1 MQPVSRRLWNCNVWR
16 DMMTEVVYRGVVTG
30 YKAPARFMR
39 TKWVALLAGL
49 GLAMVA
55 MLIPSWTASAA
66 AAEASQPSGELRL
79 AMPGIGNMRPAPWME
94 SAFGKGYLT
103 LLYDFLVGVNPDGS
117 LSAENGVAER
127 WEMSADGRTW
137 TFWLRQGIKFHDGS
151 ELTAEDA
158 KWSLEMVTRP
168 ESVAAFAARLRG
180 TIQEIEVADPYTLV
194 IRTKNPAIFLAQDLS
209 MGTGFEG
216 AILPKRYYEQV
227 GADGFAA
234 KAMGSGPYKWV
245 KGVTGSWLQLEA
257 VDKHWAEGVP
267 KFKTVTYRV
276 VPEESTR
283 IAMIQT
289 GEADIVGVSRERVAE
304 LQGTDLKVFV
314 KERGSVMGCYF
325 HQQWEDV
332 PVADKR
338 VRQALNLAINRD
350 ELVKFIF
357 AGQAKLVAMYP
368 IGSFAVSAGA
378 DSSLTPYPYDPDRAK
393 QLLKEAGYANG
404 FETTIYSYAR
414 EDVPEMA
421 RLVEAIAGYMA
432 KIGVKLNIFATE
444 YPVART
450 KRMTGKMPGH
460 ISCLG
465 TPNRAN
471 AGDLLSLLYTLHH
484 SSSKFTDHKVPEL
497 DALLD
502 KATAATSV
510 EEVHTL
516 IGAIHHWMYDD
527 YGTMPI
533 AEVSTP
539 YVVNAKKVSQWD
551 LGRTLYDNNDRGLIR
566 R

>member
-1 MQPVSRRLWNCNVWR
+1 LRLV
-16 DMMTEVVYRGVVTG
+16 
-30 YKAPARFMR
+30 
-39 TKWVALLAGL
+39 GL
-49 GLAMVA
+49 GLAVVA
-55 MLIPSWTASAA
+55 MLAVPWAGAA
-66 AAEASQPSGELRL
+66 DTTSQPRGELRL

-103 LLYDFLVGVNPDGS
+103 LLYDFLVGVHPDGS

-127 WEMSADGRTW
+127 WEMSDDGRTW
-137 TFWLRQGIKFHDGS
+137 TFWLRQGVKFHDGS
-151 ELTAEDA
+151 DLTAEDA
-158 KWSLEMVTRP
+158 KWTLEMVTRP

-180 TIQEIEVADPYTLV
+180 TIQEIEAPEPYKLI

-227 GADGFAA
+227 GADAFAA
-234 KAMGSGPYKWV
+234 KAIGSGPYKWS

-304 LQGTDLKVFV
+304 LEATGLKVFV

-332 PVADKR
+332 PVADQR
-338 VRQALNLAINRD
+338 VRQALNLAVNRD
-350 ELVKFIF
+350 ELVNFIF

-368 IGSFAVSAGA
+368 IGSFAEAAGA
-378 DSSLTPYPYDPDRAK
+378 DVSLQPYPYDPDRAK
-393 QLLKEAGYANG
+393 ALLKEAGYPDG

-421 RLVEAIAGYMA
+421 RLVEAIAGYA
-432 KIGVKLNIFATE
+432 ARIGVKLNIFSTE

-450 KRMTGKMPGH
+450 RRMTGKMPGH

-484 SSSKFTDHKVPEL
+484 SSSKFTDHKSPEL

-502 KATAATSV
+502 KATAATKV
-510 EEVHTL
+510 EEVHSL
-516 IGAIHHWMYDD
+516 IGDIHRWMHND
-527 YGTMPI
+527 YGTMPL

-539 YVVNAKKVSQWD
+539 YVVNAKKVPQWD

-566 R
+566 RQP

>member
-1 MQPVSRRLWNCNVWR
+1 MPPWQS
-16 DMMTEVVYRGVVTG
+16 
-30 YKAPARFMR
+30 KAGAAD
-39 TKWVALLAGL
+39 TK
-49 GLAMVA
+49 
-55 MLIPSWTASAA
+55 PT
-66 AAEASQPSGELRL
+66 GELRL

-103 LLYDFLVGVNPDGS
+103 LLYDFLIGVNPDGS
-117 LSAENGVAER
+117 LSAANGVAEH
-127 WEMSADGRTW
+127 WEMSDDGQTW
-137 TFWLRQGIKFHDGS
+137 TFRLRQGIKFHDGS
-151 ELTAEDA
+151 DLTAEDA
-158 KWSLEMVTRP
+158 KWSLEMVTKP

-180 TIQEIEVADPYTLV
+180 TIQDIEVPDPYTLV
-194 IRTKNPAIFLAQDLS
+194 IHTRSPAIFLAQDLS

-216 AILPKRYYEQV
+216 AILPKHYYEQV

-234 KAMGSGPYKWV
+234 KAVGSGPYKWV
-245 KGVTGSWLQLEA
+245 KGVTGSSLELEA
-257 VDKHWAEGVP
+257 VEHHWAEGVP
-267 KFKTVTYRV
+267 KFKRITYRV

-289 GEADIVGVSRERVAE
+289 GEADIVAVSRERVAE
-304 LQGTDLKVFV
+304 LQATGLKVFV

-338 VRQALNLAINRD
+338 VRQAINLAINRD

-368 IGSFAVSAGA
+368 IGSFAVAAGA
-378 DSSLTPYPYDPDRAK
+378 DQSLQPYPYDPDLAK
-393 QLLKEAGYANG
+393 QLLKEAGYPNG
-404 FETTIYSYAR
+404 FQTTIYSYAR
-414 EDVPEMA
+414 EDVPEMS
-421 RLVEAIAGYMA
+421 RLVEALAGYMA
-432 KIGVKLNIFATE
+432 KIGIKLDIFSTE

-497 DALLD
+497 DALLA

-510 EEVHTL
+510 EQVHTL
-516 IGAIHHWMYDD
+516 IGEIHRWMYND
-527 YGTMPI
+527 YGTMPL

-539 YVVNAKKVSQWD
+539 YVVNAKKVPQWD

>member
-1 MQPVSRRLWNCNVWR
+1 VSVAGCLVLAVAVQLSGLWVSRS
-16 DMMTEVVYRGVVTG
+16 
-30 YKAPARFMR
+30 
-39 TKWVALLAGL
+39 VAAD
-49 GLAMVA
+49 
-55 MLIPSWTASAA
+55 SDASK
-66 AAEASQPSGELRL
+66 PTGELRL
-79 AMPGIGNMRPAPWME
+79 AMAGIGNMRPAPWQE
-94 SAFGKGYLT
+94 TAFGKGYLT
-103 LLYDFLVGVNPDGS
+103 LLYDFLVGTNPDGS
-117 LSAENGVAER
+117 LSAHNGVAEG

-137 TFWLRQGIKFHDGS
+137 TFWLRRGIKFHDGS
-151 ELTAEDA
+151 DLTAEDA
-158 KWSLEMVTRP
+158 RWSLEMVTKP
-168 ESVAAFAARLRG
+168 DSVAAFAARLRG
-180 TIQEIEVADPYTLV
+180 VIEEIQVVDPSTLV
-194 IRTKNPAIFLAQDLS
+194 IRTKSPAIFLAQDLS
-209 MGTGFEG
+209 MGTGIEG
-216 AILPKRYYEQV
+216 AILPKQYYEQV

-234 KAMGSGPYKWV
+234 RAVGSGPYKWV
-245 KGVTGSWLQLEA
+245 KGVAGSSLQLEA

-283 IAMIQT
+283 LAMIQT
-289 GEADIVGVSRERVAE
+289 GEADIVGVSRERVPE
-304 LQGTDLKVFV
+304 LQARGLKVFV

-338 VRQALNLAINRD
+338 VRQALNLAINRE

-357 AGQAKLVAMYP
+357 ADQAKLVAMYP
-368 IGSFAVSAGA
+368 IGSFAVAAGA
-378 DSSLTPYPYDPDRAK
+378 DQSLQPYPYNVERAR
-393 QLLKEAGYANG
+393 QLLKEAGYPNG

-414 EDVPEMA
+414 EDVPEMV

-432 KIGVKLNIFATE
+432 KIGIKLNIFSTE

-450 KRMTGKMPGH
+450 RRMTGKMPGH

-484 SSSKFTDHKVPEL
+484 SSSKFTDHKVPGL
-497 DALLD
+497 DALIE

-516 IGAIHHWMYDD
+516 IGDIHRWMYND

-539 YVVNAKKVSQWD
+539 YVVDAKKVPRWD
-551 LGRTLYDNNDRGLIR
+551 LGRTLYDNNDRALVKR
-566 R
+566 Q

>member
-1 MQPVSRRLWNCNVWR
+1 MKLRYGRLTTVCKTPAGSRRTRWVTL
-16 DMMTEVVYRGVVTG
+16 VV
-30 YKAPARFMR
+30 
-39 TKWVALLAGL
+39 GL
-49 GLAMVA
+49 GLTMAAMFT
-55 MLIPSWTASAA
+55 LPWTPRAI
-66 AAEASQPSGELRL
+66 AAETTTDQPTGELRL

-103 LLYDFLVGVNPDGS
+103 LLYDFLVGVHPDGS
-117 LSAENGVAER
+117 LSADNGVAER
-127 WEMSADGRTW
+127 WDMSEDGKTW
-137 TFWLRQGIKFHDGS
+137 TFWLRQGVKFHDGS
-151 ELTAEDA
+151 DLTAEDV

-180 TIQEIEVADPYTLV
+180 TIQEIEAPEPYKLI
-194 IRTKNPAIFLAQDLS
+194 IRTKTPAIFLAQDLS
-209 MGTGFEG
+209 MGAGFEG
-216 AILPKRYYEQV
+216 AILPKAYYEQV
-227 GADGFAA
+227 GADAFAA
-234 KAMGSGPYKWV
+234 KAVGSGPYKWV

-257 VDKHWAEGVP
+257 VDQHWAEGVP
-267 KFKTVTYRV
+267 KFKTVTYQV

-304 LQGTDLKVFV
+304 LEATGLKVFV

-325 HQQWEDV
+325 HQQWDDV

-350 ELVKFIF
+350 ELVNFIF

-368 IGSFAVSAGA
+368 IGSFAAAAGA
-378 DSSLTPYPYDPDRAK
+378 DTSLKPYTFDPDRAK
-393 QLLKEAGYANG
+393 ALLKEAGYANG
-404 FETTIYSYAR
+404 FESTIYSYAR

-421 RLVEAIAGYMA
+421 RLVEAITGYA
-432 KIGVKLNIFATE
+432 STIGVKLKIFSTE

-471 AGDLLSLLYTLHH
+471 AGDLMSLLYTLHH
-484 SSSKFTDHKVPEL
+484 SSSKFTDHKNPEL
-497 DALLD
+497 DALLE
-502 KATAATSV
+502 KAAAATKV
-510 EEVHTL
+510 EEVSSL
-516 IGAIHHWMYDD
+516 IGDIHRWMYND

-539 YVVNAKKVSQWD
+539 YVVNAEKVPQWD

>member
-1 MQPVSRRLWNCNVWR
+1 MIVWRAREAVPEGNAPAARLWQRW
-16 DMMTEVVYRGVVTG
+16 G
-30 YKAPARFMR
+30 AP
-39 TKWVALLAGL
+39 LAGYL
-49 GLAMVA
+49 VLLLSAGMVPLWGLQAAVA
-55 MLIPSWTASAA
+55 QTAST
-66 AAEASQPSGELRL
+66 PTGELRL
-79 AMPGIGNMRPAPWME
+79 AMAGIGNMRPAPWQE
-94 SAFGKGYLT
+94 TVFGKGYMT
-103 LLYDFLVGVNPDGS
+103 LLYDYLVGANPDGS
-117 LSAENGVAER
+117 LSTANGVAER

-151 ELTAEDA
+151 ELTAEDV
-158 KWSLEMVTRP
+158 KWSLEMVTKP
-168 ESVAAFAARLRG
+168 DSVAAFAARLRG
-180 TIQEIEVADPYTLV
+180 AIQEIQVTTPYTLV
-194 IRTKNPAIFLAQDLS
+194 IRTKEPAIFLAQDLS
-209 MGTGFEG
+209 MSAGYEG

-227 GADGFAA
+227 GADGFAT
-234 KAMGSGPYKWV
+234 KAVGSGPYKWL
-245 KGVTGSWLQLEA
+245 KSVTGSSLQLEA

-289 GEADIVGVSRERVAE
+289 GEADIVGISRERVAE
-304 LQGTDLKVFV
+304 LAARGFKVFV

-338 VRQALNLAINRD
+338 VRQALNLAINRE
-350 ELVKFIF
+350 ELAKFIF

-368 IGSFAVSAGA
+368 IGSFAVAAGA
-378 DSSLTPYPYDPDRAK
+378 DASLQPYPYNPEQAK
-393 QLLKEAGYANG
+393 QLLKEAGYPSG

-414 EDVPEMA
+414 EDVPEMV
-421 RLVEAIAGYMA
+421 RLVEALAGYAA
-432 KIGVKLNIFATE
+432 KIGVKLTIFSTE

-471 AGDLLSLLYTLHH
+471 AGDLLSILHTLHH
-484 SSSKFTDHKVPEL
+484 SSSRFTDHKVAEL
-497 DALLD
+497 DALIE
-502 KATAATSV
+502 KAAAAMSV
-510 EEVHTL
+510 DEVHAL
-516 IGAIHHWMYDD
+516 LGDIHRWMYND

-539 YVVNAKKVSQWD
+539 YVADAKKVPQWE
-551 LGRTLYDNNDRGLIR
+551 LGRTLYDNNERDLIR
-566 R
+566 RRP

>member
-1 MQPVSRRLWNCNVWR
+1 
-16 DMMTEVVYRGVVTG
+16 MTEMAYRGVITTDKTLAG
-30 YKAPARFMR
+30 HNRPR
-39 TKWVALLAGL
+39 WALRLVGL
-49 GLAMVA
+49 GLAVVA
-55 MLIPSWTASAA
+55 MLAVPWAGRLTAA
-66 AAEASQPSGELRL
+66 ADTTSQPRGELRL

-103 LLYDFLVGVNPDGS
+103 LLYDFLVGVHPDGS

-127 WEMSADGRTW
+127 WEMSDDGRTW
-137 TFWLRQGIKFHDGS
+137 TFWLRQGVKFHDGS
-151 ELTAEDA
+151 DLTAEDA
-158 KWSLEMVTRP
+158 KWTLEMVTRP

-180 TIQEIEVADPYTLV
+180 TIQEIEAPEPYKLI

-227 GADGFAA
+227 GADAFAT
-234 KAMGSGPYKWV
+234 KAIGSGPYKWS
-245 KGVTGSWLQLEA
+245 KGITGSWLQLEA

-304 LQGTDLKVFV
+304 LEATGLKVFV

-332 PVADKR
+332 PVADQR
-338 VRQALNLAINRD
+338 VRQALNLAVNRD
-350 ELVKFIF
+350 ELVNFIF

-368 IGSFAVSAGA
+368 IGSFAESAGA
-378 DSSLTPYPYDPDRAK
+378 DVSLQPYPYDPDRAK
-393 QLLKEAGYANG
+393 ALLKEAGYPDG

-421 RLVEAIAGYMA
+421 RLVEAIAGYA
-432 KIGVKLNIFATE
+432 ARIGVKLNIFSTE

-450 KRMTGKMPGH
+450 RRMTGKMPGH

-484 SSSKFTDHKVPEL
+484 SSSKFTDHKSPEL

-502 KATAATSV
+502 KAAAVTKV
-510 EEVHTL
+510 EEVHSL
-516 IGAIHHWMYDD
+516 IGDIHRWMHND

-539 YVVNAKKVSQWD
+539 YVVNAKKVPQWD

-566 R
+566 RQP